1 MAGPLPLGDPAP
13 LDGLL
18 PEQSAIGSADRT
30 FHAYVHI
37 PFCRVRCGYCDFNT
51 YTANELEGVSQA
63 SFADKLIAEIGL
75 STKVLSQSGLPTR
88 ELASIFFGG
97 GTPTQLPASDLVR
110 ILDALKTSFGFL
122 ADCEITTE
130 ANPDNVDVPYLEEL
144 VAGGFN
150 RISFGMQSAV
160 PEVLATLERTHDPE
174 NVDKAVA
181 AAKSVG
187 LQTSVDLIYGA
198 PGETVAQ
205 WRESLEQAI
214 SLDTDHVSAYALI
227 VEDGT
232 KLARQIR
239 SGQLEEVDEDLQ
251 ADKYELADKI
261 LGEAGFN
268 WYEISNWSK
277 SQDAASAHNLAYWRG
292 QDWWGYGPG
301 AHSHV
306 GGVRWWNVKHPSAY
320 SNRISEGSSPAAGR
334 ETLDERVRLE
344 ERVLLEMR
352 IRAGMAIETLKS
364 VNNEAPKIIA
374 GLIADQMI
382 EPAAAMSGRLVLTLR
397 GRLLADSIVR
407 QFLA

>member
-1 MAGPLPLGDPAP
+1 M
-13 LDGLL
+13 
-18 PEQSAIGSADRT
+18 
-30 FHAYVHI
+30 
-37 PFCRVRCGYCDFNT
+37 
-51 YTANELEGVSQA
+51 
-63 SFADKLIAEIGL
+63 
-75 STKVLSQSGLPTR
+75 
-88 ELASIFFGG
+88 
-97 GTPTQLPASDLVR
+97 
-110 ILDALKTSFGFL
+110 
-122 ADCEITTE
+122 
-130 ANPDNVDVPYLEEL
+130 
-144 VAGGFN
+144 
-150 RISFGMQSAV
+150 
-160 PEVLATLERTHDPE
+160 
-174 NVDKAVA
+174 A

-198 PGETVAQ
+198 PGETIAQ
-205 WRESLEQAI
+205 WRESLDQAI
-214 SLDTDHVSAYALI
+214 ALDTDHVSAYALI

-239 SGQLEEVDEDLQ
+239 AGQLEEVDEDLQ
-251 ADKYELADKI
+251 ADKYELADQL
-261 LGEAGFN
+261 LGQAGFH

-320 SNRISEGSSPAAGR
+320 SNRIGEGASPAAGR

-344 ERVLLEMR
+344 ERVLLELR
-352 IRAGMAIETLKS
+352 IRTGMPIETLKL
-364 VNNEAPKIIA
+364 VNDVTPKIIA

-382 EPAAAMSGRLVLTLR
+382 EPAAALSGRLVLTLK